1 MGMKRISS
9 LLKYQ
14 RKCLLQGCQSQLF
27 DFQLQETHSTVV
39 TSTIKDFKD
48 IPGPRGLAQWP
59 VVGSLF
65 YFKPFT
71 EFTPATLDKLIEHM
85 VNQYGPIVRLQLSG
99 PKVILSDPKDLE
111 VVYQNE
117 GRFPLRP
124 TTDLSALYCQRNNQ
138 SGGFAE
144 TQGEDWYALRSPA
157 NKFLLRADCATHYLP
172 IQNLVAEDFAQ
183 ILEQKERGPRELAD
197 LFFRYASESN
207 GVVCYNTRLGC
218 LRESSDRDPETE
230 RFLTAMSEIFLQLQN
245 SVSGKSVAHKFYRN
259 KTYRLYEKARM
270 TVNEI
275 SSKYLN
281 NALNEIQQEGE
292 ADSLS
297 LEQNSLLNLM
307 INDKSLSFSQIQ
319 IILSALFNAG
329 TESTAKNM
337 QVLFYN
343 LAKNPGKQEILR
355 NEIEANLGSNQPLTK
370 EALACMPYLK
380 ACLKESFRL
389 IQPTIFSANR
399 VLPEDVV
406 IRGYRIPAGIPLVFT
421 QVKCC
426 REYFTEPESFVPE
439 RWLRSEETRKLQN
452 APPAFVNMPFG
463 HGPRKC
469 LGFRFAEQ
477 EIYLATVRVL
487 QRLKIHIRPESD
499 NCSFKYMIFVE
510 PEKPIRFYFTKR

>member
-1 MGMKRISS
+1 MVVKIISF

-14 RKCLLQGCQSQLF
+14 RRGLLQGSQL
-27 DFQLQETHSTVV
+27 QLFSSLPRETYSTVA
-39 TSTIKDFKD
+39 TSTIKEFKD
-48 IPGPRGLAQWP
+48 IPGPGGVAQWP
-59 VVGSLF
+59 IVGSLF
-65 YFKPFT
+65 HFKPFT
-71 EFTPATLDKLIEHM
+71 EFTPASFDKLIEYM

-117 GRFPLRP
+117 GRYPLRP
-124 TTDLSALYCQRNNQ
+124 ATDLSALYCQRNNL

-144 TQGEDWYALRSPA
+144 VQGEDWYALRSPA

-183 ILEQKERGPRELAD
+183 MLETRQRGACELAD

-207 GVVCYNTRLGC
+207 GVVCFNTRLGC
-218 LRESSDRDPETE
+218 LRESTNRDAETE
-230 RFLTAMSEIFLQLQN
+230 QFLNAMSELFLQLQN
-245 SVSGKSVAHKFYRN
+245 SVSGKSIAHKFYRN

-270 TVNEI
+270 TVHEI

-281 NALNEIQQEGE
+281 NALKEIKKEQAG
-292 ADSLS
+292 DSLS
-297 LEQNSLLNLM
+297 LKQRSLLNLM
-307 INDKSLSFSQIQ
+307 MNDQSLSLKQIQ
-319 IILSALFNAG
+319 IILTALYTAG

-343 LAKNPGKQEILR
+343 LAKNPDKQEKLYE
-355 NEIEANLGSNQPLTK
+355 EIKVTLGGDEPLTK
-370 EALACMPYLK
+370 EALAEMPYLK

-426 REYFTEPESFVPE
+426 RAYFSEPDKFIPE
-439 RWLRSEETRKLQN
+439 RWLRSQSTRKIEN
-452 APPAFVNMPFG
+452 APPAFVNTPFG

-477 EIYLATVRVL
+477 EIYLATARVL
-487 QRLKIHIRPESD
+487 QKLRIHVRPESE

-510 PEKPIRFYFTKR
+510 PEQPISFYFTNR